1 MIKLT
6 LQKHNIELSAEQIAL
21 LQKYMEAVVETN
33 KSFNLTAITDEQEF
47 ITKHI
52 VDSLLILNHIDWNF
66 KTVADIG
73 TGAGIPG
80 VILAIAKPETQFTLI
95 DSTAK
100 KIDFINNFCE
110 ANGITNVKAIVG
122 RSEEL
127 EMKFDMV
134 TSRAVATLPIL
145 LEITSH
151 LINIGGKAIF
161 YKGRN
166 LQDEMCHRI
175 SGEIRVLGLEF
186 ESMKEYELDSE
197 NMRSIVTYNKNSE
210 TLKEYPRLYKEI
222 KNKNLCGF

>member
-6 LQKHNIELSAEQIAL
+6 LNKYNIELSSEQIDL
-21 LQKYMEAVVETN
+21 LQKYMEAVVEAN

-52 VDSLLILNHIDWNF
+52 VDSLLILDQVEWNF

-80 VILAIAKPETQFTLI
+80 VILAIVKPETEFTLI

-110 ANGITNVKAIVG
+110 ANGIKNVKAIVG

-134 TSRAVATLPIL
+134 TSRAVASLPIL

-151 LINIGGKAIF
+151 LVNIGGKLIF

-175 SGEIRVLGLEF
+175 SGEIRQLGLTF

-197 NMRSIVTYNKNSE
+197 NMRSIVAYDKTAE
-210 TLKEYPRLYKEI
+210 TLQDYPRLYKEI
-222 KNKNLCGF
+222 KSKNFCGF